1 MLRYFEKHAG
11 SLCEGKT
18 LSIFSDIW
26 QFLQHLSSDIDF
38 CLTEL
43 NKAGLQSASV
53 PKTMS
58 SWYVFHM

>member
-1 MLRYFEKHAG
+1 MHVHFVKVK
-11 SLCEGKT
+11 LC
-18 LSIFSDIW
+18 LFSDIW
-26 QFLQHLSSDIDF
+26 QFLQQLSSDIDF